1 LLFCLSWPVSFLKT
15 LLSNHFYNTLL
26 HLSKAKWLMMLFIM
40 FSSTIALAQDKKP
53 VNNKRQINEMRAKSV
68 KKKEKA
74 TTKDIAGKR
83 LRTKNKSSTADRALY
98 ANPSPYAD
106 KKRSGDDRAPKGNT
120 TRIRSRSAEA
130 ARENVYPNKGAF
142 ANRSSSSGQ
151 RETGRTAKT
160 NYTRK
165 GKLSNSQNIRFSG
178 NKSSAPRS
186 RTSSA
191 ESARSNVYP
200 QKGPF
205 VNNPSRD
212 PGRGK
217 SASRAG
223 RASVNVRS
231 SRQQSTEARGGK
243 VSVNRYGRT
252 GKLSTS
258 ASFSRNNRSQP
269 QRSPSRSTE
278 RAYVSQ
284 PGTTRS
290 GKLSAGPVPT
300 GKSRRIAPLSASRPY
315 VTKGKKDVYWG
326 KFSKGERA
334 ITTDISG
341 NPLRRRNYSTP
352 PNEIV
357 QSKNPYEGRKPSKGD
372 RAYSGTFKSGHVSTS
387 KTTERPWKGDISGSP
402 IRKRSTRE
410 GEVAGERIWSPNMA
424 SGLRARIMRGDF
436 SRRQG
441 IKPDKGGGSI
451 SASGKYQSNQ
461 RLPARTPGIGAGSI
475 MKSQAG
481 MKGIKPEKGGGSIS
495 ASGKYQSNQRL
506 PARTPGIGAASI
518 MKSQAGMKGIKP
530 EKGGG
535 SVSGTMWNN
544 NNKPIMVRA
553 PGKGGVAVANYSK
566 RIQTNQSAKTFSQG
580 GLNYYRGS
588 GAERA
593 RNGNLD
599 VATKAKNNN
608 KPIMVRAPGKGGVAV
623 ANYSKRIQTNQ
634 SAKTF
639 SQGGLNYYRGS
650 GAERARN
657 GNLSA
662 TDKAAANNNN
672 PLPSA
677 NYGKTANRVARFQ
690 GNMKT
695 REPDKGGG
703 SVSGKLWNNNGKPI
717 EVRMPKGDA
726 ALEVGYSG
734 FIKQSG
740 FKRPYEQNPNA
751 NKNALKKQKPM
762 NTVYMADGLQ
772 VSVKAKETAIN
783 PNAAKGSMPGIKP
796 GKATVKAG
804 EYASSMKMYWSYK
817 QNPSSAEE
825 SQKTIAP
832 SKSFL
837 QASDF
842 GGRTRLTK
850 NYVRN
855 PNSDKAAL
863 KVLAPGRAYARIT
876 DYQGNVKMK
885 KYNDPKYF
893 PDAKFAHTNKNNVK
907 EERTIGMD
915 LKLMWSKLFK
925 KNDIQPSSVKEKPTR
940 PRYDKNEKE
949 LWKDLYD

>member
-1 LLFCLSWPVSFLKT
+1 
-15 LLSNHFYNTLL
+15 
-26 HLSKAKWLMMLFIM
+26 
-40 FSSTIALAQDKKP
+40 
-53 VNNKRQINEMRAKSV
+53 
-68 KKKEKA
+68 
-74 TTKDIAGKR
+74 
-83 LRTKNKSSTADRALY
+83 
-98 ANPSPYAD
+98 
-106 KKRSGDDRAPKGNT
+106 
-120 TRIRSRSAEA
+120 
-130 ARENVYPNKGAF
+130 
-142 ANRSSSSGQ
+142 
-151 RETGRTAKT
+151 
-160 NYTRK
+160 
-165 GKLSNSQNIRFSG
+165 
-178 NKSSAPRS
+178 
-186 RTSSA
+186 
-191 ESARSNVYP
+191 
-200 QKGPF
+200 
-205 VNNPSRD
+205 
-212 PGRGK
+212 
-217 SASRAG
+217 
-223 RASVNVRS
+223 
-231 SRQQSTEARGGK
+231 
-243 VSVNRYGRT
+243 
-252 GKLSTS
+252 
-258 ASFSRNNRSQP
+258 
-269 QRSPSRSTE
+269 
-278 RAYVSQ
+278 
-284 PGTTRS
+284 
-290 GKLSAGPVPT
+290 
-300 GKSRRIAPLSASRPY
+300 
-315 VTKGKKDVYWG
+315 
-326 KFSKGERA
+326 
-334 ITTDISG
+334 
-341 NPLRRRNYSTP
+341 
-352 PNEIV
+352 
-357 QSKNPYEGRKPSKGD
+357 
-372 RAYSGTFKSGHVSTS
+372 
-387 KTTERPWKGDISGSP
+387 
-402 IRKRSTRE
+402 
-410 GEVAGERIWSPNMA
+410 
-424 SGLRARIMRGDF
+424 MRGDF

-461 RLPARTPGIGAGSI
+461 RLPARTPGIGAASI
-475 MKSQAG
+475 SKSQAG
-481 MKGIKPEKGGGSIS
+481 MKGIKPEKGGGSI
-495 ASGKYQSNQRL
+495 
-506 PARTPGIGAASI
+506 
-518 MKSQAGMKGIKP
+518 
-530 EKGGG
+530 
-535 SVSGTMWNN
+535 SGTMWNN

-566 RIQTNQSAKTFSQG
+566 RIQTNQSTKTFSQG

-593 RNGNLD
+593 RNGNLSTTAK
-599 VATKAKNNN
+599 ATANNNNN
-608 KPIMVRAPGKGGVAV
+608 KPLKVRAPGKGGAAV

-639 SQGGLNYYRGS
+639 SQGGLNYYRGN
-650 GAERARN
+650 GAERARK

-662 TDKAAANNNN
+662 TDKATANNNK

-690 GNMKT
+690 GNLKT

-703 SVSGKLWNNNGKPI
+703 SVSGKLWNNNGQPI
-717 EVRMPKGDA
+717 DVRIPKGDA

-734 FIKQSG
+734 FIKQPML
-740 FKRPYEQNPNA
+740 KRPYEQNPNA

-772 VSVKAKETAIN
+772 VSVKAKETGVN

-796 GKATVKAG
+796 SKATVKAS

-842 GGRTRLTK
+842 SGRTRLTK
-850 NYVRN
+850 NYVHN
-855 PNSDKAAL
+855 PNSDREAL

-907 EERTIGMD
+907 QERTIGMD